1 MQAQGSAI
9 ASKVLCVDDDSY
21 LTDLLRY
28 ALTREGFAVQAAS
41 NGAEAIRAAQI
52 DPPDIAVVD
61 VNLPD
66 INGFELCAQLRST
79 FRIPVL
85 MLSARQAEE
94 DVITGLVSGADD
106 YVAKPFS
113 MRVLVY
119 RLHAVLRR
127 LQTPQLAT
135 VATKR
140 TYRIGAGSFSP
151 EYNQITLGA
160 RTIKLTPTESK
171 ILHLLVTH
179 EWQVLSVD
187 QIMDQ
192 LWSYDSDTSGSV
204 IKTHVS
210 NLRTKISDLMGNDQM
225 IFTVPGIGYTFRGGP
240 AVLRAEPTDVV
251 EAIG

>member
-1 MQAQGSAI
+1 MHGQGSAT

-52 DPPDIAVVD
+52 DPPDVAVVD

-66 INGFELCAQLRST
+66 INGFELCAQLRSN

-94 DVITGLVSGADD
+94 DIITGLISGADD

-127 LQTPQLAT
+127 LQAPNLAT
-135 VATKR
+135 AGTKR
-140 TYRIGAGSFSP
+140 TYRIGAGHFSP
-151 EYNQITLGA
+151 EYNRITLGPKSV
-160 RTIKLTPTESK
+160 KLTPTESK

-187 QIMDQ
+187 RIMDQ

-210 NLRTKISDLMGNDQM
+210 NLRTKISDLMGAEQM
-225 IFTVPGIGYTFRGGP
+225 IHTVAGIGYTFRGAPGI
-240 AVLRAEPTDVV
+240 LDAEPTDAI